1 MESLLLS
8 CMALSSP
15 TTCRFIPA
23 LSVPWSPR
31 FDPDALVPPLRRAVQ
46 SLEPERRLPLIKT
59 SKDRMRCS
67 RIRFLMAA
75 ALAMMAQ
82 TPDARITR
90 LYVFGDSYSD
100 NGAGYVDGNGP
111 TAVAY
116 LAQRLGF
123 ELKPST
129 ASASASDS
137 LNFAVSGAS
146 SGRGEG
152 RKIKD
157 ALLARGIVEQV
168 DDFVGRVKAKRVEF
182 APRTTLFFLAGGL
195 NDGRLPDGEVVTNL
209 ESEIRKLYEAGGR
222 RFRVALLPTEI
233 LASRELGLRLNPQL
247 RRIPAEVL
255 AELTG
260 AEIAISNWGSYF
272 DGVLREPRRY
282 GIENTTDKCAGRALF
297 DEDATPCAKP
307 SAYFFYHVG
316 HPSTAVHK
324 VVGDKLYEE
333 LSGR

>member
-1 MESLLLS
+1 
-8 CMALSSP
+8 
-15 TTCRFIPA
+15 
-23 LSVPWSPR
+23 
-31 FDPDALVPPLRRAVQ
+31 
-46 SLEPERRLPLIKT
+46 
-59 SKDRMRCS
+59 
-67 RIRFLMAA
+67 
-75 ALAMMAQ
+75 
-82 TPDARITR
+82 
-90 LYVFGDSYSD
+90 
-100 NGAGYVDGNGP
+100 
-111 TAVAY
+111 VAY

-129 ASASASDS
+129 ASASASDG

-182 APRTTLFFLAGGL
+182 ALRTTLFFLAGGL
-195 NDGRLPDGEVVTNL
+195 NDGRLPDGEGVTNL
-209 ESEIRKLYEAGGR
+209 ESEIRKLYE
-222 RFRVALLPTEI
+222 
-233 LASRELGLRLNPQL
+233 
-247 RRIPAEVL
+247 
-255 AELTG
+255 

-272 DGVLREPRRY
+272 DGVLRGPRRY
-282 GIENTTDKCAGRALF
+282 GSENTTDKCAGRALF

-316 HPSTAVHK
+316 HPSTVVHK
-324 VVGDKLYEE
+324 VVGDKLYEQ